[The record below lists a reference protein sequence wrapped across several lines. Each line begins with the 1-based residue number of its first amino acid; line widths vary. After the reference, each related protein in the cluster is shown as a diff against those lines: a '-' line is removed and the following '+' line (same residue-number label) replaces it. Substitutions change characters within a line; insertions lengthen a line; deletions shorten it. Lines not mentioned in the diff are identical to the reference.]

1 MNTIQTPARVTS
13 TPCAPAPGATDG
25 AGWGSPSG
33 ETQRRQ
39 PSVAPSF
46 DLDFDLARGRLPW
59 LTVRFPSTGPEP
71 RPTSPAHP
79 AGPTTSQRVGHR
91 AGLGR
96 GASCACE
103 HRRGRGAGP
112 SGRGGP

>member
-1 MNTIQTPARVTS
+1 MTNQTPARVDS
-13 TPCAPAPGATDG
+13 TLHASAPGATDG

-39 PSVAPSF
+39 PSVAPT
-46 DLDFDLARGRLPW
+46 FDLARGRLPW

-79 AGPTTSQRVGHR
+79 EQPTTSLRVGHR
-91 AGLGR
+91 AGLGL
-96 GASCACE
+96 GASCARE

>member
-1 MNTIQTPARVTS
+1 MTTQAPARVNSTLHAPVTGTTS
-13 TPCAPAPGATDG
+13 S
-25 AGWGSPSG
+25 AGWGSPSD

-39 PSVAPSF
+39 LLVVPAF
-46 DLDFDLARGRLPW
+46 DLDSDSARARLPW

-79 AGPTTSQRVGHR
+79 EEPTTSLRVGHR
-91 AGLGR
+91 AGLGL
-96 GASCACE
+96 GASCARE

>member
-1 MNTIQTPARVTS
+1 MSTIQTPARVTS

-25 AGWGSPSG
+25 TGWGSPSG

-39 PSVAPSF
+39 PSVAPTF
-46 DLDFDLARGRLPW
+46 DLDRGQLPW

-71 RPTSPAHP
+71 RTTSPAHP

-96 GASCACE
+96 GASCARE